1 MKKAWEFITALWDYY
16 VLRLWFYYFP
26 PKSDVVNKPNSE
38 GQTLDD
44 E

>member
-1 MKKAWEFITALWDYY
+1 MKKAWEFIKAVWFWY
-16 VLRLWFYYFP
+16 VVRWWWYIKT
-26 PKSDVVNKPNSE
+26 PKPEIRKSHIE